1 MSGFVG
7 QRAHVRLCKQE
18 ERKEAGVT
26 CFMININELQ
36 CYKGFGQRLRLAVPR
51 GEEIRCC
58 VLYFAFELVLFL
70 IKRNH
75 CYGDS

>member
-1 MSGFVG
+1 MSFSVIKALDRSSDG
-7 QRAHVRLCKQE
+7 
-18 ERKEAGVT
+18 
-26 CFMININELQ
+26 
-36 CYKGFGQRLRLAVPR
+36 AVPR

>member
-1 MSGFVG
+1 MSCNVIK
-7 QRAHVRLCKQE
+7 ALD
-18 ERKEAGVT
+18 
-26 CFMININELQ
+26 
-36 CYKGFGQRLRLAVPR
+36 KGSDGPNLR

-58 VLYFAFELVLFL
+58 VLYSAFELVLFL

>member
-1 MSGFVG
+1 M
-7 QRAHVRLCKQE
+7 
-18 ERKEAGVT
+18 T
-26 CFMININELQ
+26 CFMINVNELQ
-36 CYKGFGQRLRLAVPR
+36 CYKGFGQRLRWAVPR